1 MRSLARSPDGLF
13 DIRGGGVDTAR
24 MQKINIP
31 AAFARIPETWSPHIA
46 ADVNGQEVRLAKIE
60 GAFDWHSHTG
70 VDELFFVVK
79 GRFVMQF
86 RDGDVAMEEG
96 DLLVVPAG
104 VEHRPVAD
112 AECWIMLVEDAG
124 TRNTGEAET
133 ARTRHVLPRL

>member
-1 MRSLARSPDGLF
+1 
-13 DIRGGGVDTAR
+13 

-31 AAFARIPETWSPHIA
+31 AAFGRIGETWSPHIA

-60 GAFDWHSHTG
+60 GAFDWHSHPG

-86 RDGDVAMEEG
+86 RDREVAMEQG

-104 VEHRPVAD
+104 AEHRPVAD
-112 AECWIMLVEDAG
+112 EECWIMLVEDAG
-124 TRNTGEAET
+124 TRNTGEAIT